1 MNNLYNLTI
10 KEALD
15 NLKIEEI
22 TCEEL
27 VRSVCARIESVDGKI
42 NAVLARNFEQ
52 AIEEAKEKDKRIQK
66 GEDIGPL
73 GGIPV
78 LVKDSILTE
87 GIKTTCSSKIL
98 ENFVPTEDATA
109 VKKLKEAGA
118 IVIGKTNL
126 DEFAMG
132 SSTENSAFGATK
144 NPFDLAR
151 VPGGSSGGSAA
162 AVAANECI
170 FAIGSDTG
178 GSIRQPASFCGCVGL
193 KPTYGSVSRYGLVAM
208 ASSLDQIGPLT
219 KNVYDCALVASV
231 LSGKDSKDATSMK
244 QEAVNYLD
252 FLERGIKGMK
262 VGIIKELFGDGIAED
277 VKEKIQESI
286 DKLKEAGVEVE
297 EVSLPNIDYSLAVYY
312 IIMPAEVSSNL
323 ARFDG
328 IRYGAS
334 EEGSNLLE
342 VYQKTK
348 SKNFGEEVKRRI
360 MLGTYVLSHGYYDA
374 YYLKA
379 QKVRKLIQ
387 EDFKKAFEKY
397 DLLLSPSTPTT
408 AFKIGEKTA
417 DPLQMYL
424 SDICT
429 VPINLAGVPAISIPA
444 GLTKEGLPVGLQL
457 IAPHF
462 KEERL
467 FQAAYVLEQMLEMVK
482 CDKI

>member
-1 MNNLYNLTI
+1 MSELYNLTI
-10 KEALD
+10 KEAID
-15 NLKIEEI
+15 DLKIQEI

-27 VRSVCARIESVDGKI
+27 VKSVCERINSVDGKI
-42 NAVLARNFEQ
+42 GAVLARNFEQ
-52 AIEEAKEKDKRIQK
+52 AIEEAREKDRKISR
-66 GEDIGPL
+66 GEDIGSL
-73 GGIPV
+73 GGIPF

-87 GIKTTCSSKIL
+87 GIKTTCSSKML
-98 ENFVPTEDATA
+98 ENFVPTEDATV
-109 VKKLKEAGA
+109 VKKLKAAGA

-144 NPFDLAR
+144 NPFDLER

-219 KNVYDCALVASV
+219 KDVYDCALVAGI

-244 QEAVNYLD
+244 QEAVNYTD

-262 VGIIKELFGDGIAED
+262 VGIIKELFEEGIAED
-277 VKEKIQESI
+277 VKMKIQEVI
-286 DKLKEAGVEVE
+286 KKLEELGVEIE
-297 EVSLPNIDYSLAVYY
+297 EVSLSHIDYSLAVYY

-334 EEGSNLLE
+334 EEGDNLLA

-379 QKVRKLIQ
+379 QKVRNLII

-408 AFKIGEKTA
+408 AFNIGEKTA

-429 VPINLAGVPAISIPA
+429 VPINLAGVPAISVPA
-444 GLTKEGLPVGLQL
+444 GLTKEGLPVGVQF

-467 FQAAYVLEQMLEMVK
+467 FQAAYVLEGLLGRVK
-482 CDKI
+482 CGKI